1 MAAPP
6 PVAVDVGRLL
16 NLLRDDDLDGAIDA
30 GLMACDPDGIGDELD
45 RSLLVESQ
53 DKLRTAWAARKR
65 YQARNERLARQEA
78 ERQARRAAASC
89 NRAAASALPPAAA
102 AALARAMAKASRKP

>member
-6 PVAVDVGRLL
+6 PVAVDVRRLL

-30 GLMACDPDGIGDELD
+30 GLMACDPDGIADERE
-45 RSLLVESQ
+45 RSLLVDTQ
-53 DKLRTAWAARKR
+53 DRLRTAWAARER
-65 YQARNERLARQEA
+65 YQARNERLARQDA
-78 ERQARRAAASC
+78 ERQARRAAASS